1 MLAICR
7 GWNAESP
14 RLHASHKQCNMF
26 VATQTQQHLK
36 RLLKSAQTCSF
47 EALDD
52 SVSMILTASLQARSI
67 DCIDPVLSHS
77 RQPSELQLWSVHK
90 AEKFG
95 RNVAGLQCGAMGW
108 DAHCHSAAPTLFAS
122 SACRANH
129 LFAYW
134 WLALL
139 SCTHDT
145 KTWITSTTQ
154 QSSWRWYQ

>member
-67 DCIDPVLSHS
+67 DCIRSSVISDNLQNCSYGPCTKLKNSAEMLQVCNAAPWVGTHIAIQPLPLFSRVLPVAPTTCL
-77 RQPSELQLWSVHK
+77 LI
-90 AEKFG
+90 G
-95 RNVAGLQCGAMGW
+95 GW
-108 DAHCHSAAPTLFAS
+108 HCSAAHTIQ
-122 SACRANH
+122 R
-129 LFAYW
+129 
-134 WLALL
+134 
-139 SCTHDT
+139 
-145 KTWITSTTQ
+145 
-154 QSSWRWYQ
+154 RG